1 MIIRL
6 TLSAQDQPPAT
17 YKLVEYSPAACFLL
31 DLCSP
36 AGGLITLSGHSADP
50 LPRAELLM
58 AHATFARIWDAL
70 GMEHEF
76 QIFLEIKSQHQLE
89 PDGST
94 EIPGHSNI
102 CVIF

>member
-1 MIIRL
+1 M
-6 TLSAQDQPPAT
+6 QDQPPAT
-17 YKLVEYSPAACFLL
+17 YKFVEYKPAAGFLL
-31 DLCSP
+31 HLCSP
-36 AGGLITLSGHSADP
+36 ADGLVTLSGHSADP

-94 EIPGHSNI
+94 EIPAHSNI
-102 CVIF
+102 CAIF